1 MVAVVDASAVLAVYF
16 DEAGAEQVRM
26 ALPGALFSAVNYTE
40 VIGKCLEHGETR
52 VSLRKLAAMGVEI
65 VAHDAAIGAARRRIA
80 ACHQTPRSFACRS
93 RMSGARGA
101 RNTLPVLTADRK
113 WAKVDL
119 GIDIHRH
126 PLGQWPSRPMAA
138 TPAINLSQR
147 RIS

>member
-40 VIGKCLEHGETR
+40 VIGKCLEHGET

-65 VAHDAAIGAARRRIA
+65 VAHDAGLARRAGELRPVTKRLGLSLA
-80 ACHQTPRSFACRS
+80 DRACLALAEREHV
-93 RMSGARGA
+93 
-101 RNTLPVLTADRK
+101 PVLTADRK

-119 GIDIHRH
+119 GIEIHLIR
-126 PLGQWPSRPMAA
+126 
-138 TPAINLSQR
+138 
-147 RIS
+147 